1 MKRLSLILIAALMIG
16 CSNAEKDED
25 GRGEDG
31 ASRDKTEKAAS
42 EKAPFEVEVGKGV
55 IVITSLEDGLV
66 ISKIVANRGNCL
78 SFWSMDYKDS
88 NGFMFEFKFNAGKNG
103 NMVSVSKRD
112 NSWRLIEE
120 LTIEDFYTK
129 YGKDKA
135 LRLDFGNR
143 TTIST
148 FCNPVLEVQ
157 IDTNKG
163 AWTFS
168 FR

>member
-16 CSNAEKDED
+16 CGGAEDED

-42 EKAPFEVEVGKGV
+42 EKAPLEVEVGKYET
-55 IVITSLEDGLV
+55 VITSLEDGLV
-66 ISKIVANRGNCL
+66 IYKILTNRGNC
-78 SFWSMDYKDS
+78 SSYWSMDYEDS
-88 NGFMFEFKFNAGKNG
+88 NGFMFEFRFNANKNE
-103 NMVSVSKRD
+103 NMVSVRKRD
-112 NSWRLIEE
+112 NDWRLIEE

-135 LRLDFGNR
+135 LRLDFGNSKR
-143 TTIST
+143 IPTYS
-148 FCNPVLEVQ
+148 CNPVLEVQ

>member
-1 MKRLSLILIAALMIG
+1 MIG
-16 CSNAEKDED
+16 CGNAEEDED

-42 EKAPFEVEVGKGV
+42 EKAPLEVEVRKYQT
-55 IVITSLEDGLV
+55 VITSLEDGLV
-66 ISKIVANRGNCL
+66 IYKILTNRGNC
-78 SFWSMDYKDS
+78 SSSWSIYEDS
-88 NGFMFEFKFNAGKNG
+88 NKLMFKFSADKNG
-103 NMVSVSKRD
+103 DMVSVSKTD
-112 NSWRLIEE
+112 DSWRLIEE

-135 LRLDFGNR
+135 LRLDFGKR
-143 TTIST
+143 TGVSKS
-148 FCNPVLEVQ
+148 CDPVLEVQ

>member
-16 CSNAEKDED
+16 CGNAEENED

-31 ASRDKTEKAAS
+31 ASRDKVEKAAS
-42 EKAPFEVEVGKGV
+42 EKAPLEVEVGKDKT
-55 IVITSLEDGLV
+55 VITSLEDGLV
-66 ISKIVANRGNCL
+66 IYKILTNRGNCS
-78 SFWSMDYKDS
+78 SFWSMYYKDS
-88 NGFMFEFKFNAGKNG
+88 NEFVFEFSADKNG
-103 NMVSVSKRD
+103 DMVSVSKGD
-112 NSWRLIEE
+112 NGWRLIEK

-135 LRLDFGNR
+135 LRLDFGNSK
-143 TTIST
+143 TISKS
-148 FCNPVLEVQ
+148 CNPVLEVQ

>member
-1 MKRLSLILIAALMIG
+1 M
-16 CSNAEKDED
+16 
-25 GRGEDG
+25 
-31 ASRDKTEKAAS
+31 
-42 EKAPFEVEVGKGV
+42 
-55 IVITSLEDGLV
+55 
-66 ISKIVANRGNCL
+66 
-78 SFWSMDYKDS
+78 DS
-88 NGFMFEFKFNAGKNG
+88 NGFMFEFKFKAGKNG

-135 LRLDFGNR
+135 LRLDFGSR
-143 TTIST
+143 TTILTS
-148 FCNPVLEVQ
+148 CNPVLEVQ